1 MTIKIKKSP
10 NYTPGISR
18 LVTKGT
24 AGGITSKILPP
35 SSPAIITPD
44 QMTGLRAWYK
54 MDAQPGLSNGDPV
67 STIFDS
73 SGNSLDLTFDIG
85 GNYNNYA
92 NYVASDAKFNGKP
105 SVNGKFIFKR
115 NLSGSGLDNG
125 NGPFAMYAVVHKT
138 EAEWTSGPNSFY
150 GFAFGWGQNGTRG
163 SVAFVYAEY
172 VAGGGFYVDMVN
184 AGAGGTGSSPRDVT
198 YILAYSYN
206 GGSED
211 QYPLYV
217 NNDEPRYESDD
228 GSNLNIASGEIM
240 LGGKPTY
247 GWSWV
252 GSIAE
257 AIAFADYHDATKMN
271 QVRNYLNNK
280 YQAY

>member
-1 MTIKIKKSP
+1 MVS
-10 NYTPGISR
+10 
-18 LVTKGT
+18 KGKG
-24 AGGITSKILPP
+24 GGIRSKTLPP
-35 SSPAIITPD
+35 SIITPD
-44 QMTGLRAWYK
+44 QLPGLRVWYK

-67 STIFDS
+67 TTIVDS
-73 SGNSLDLTFDIG
+73 SGNGLDLTFDLG

-92 NYVASDAKFNGKP
+92 NYVATDAKFNGKP

-125 NGPFAMYAVVHKT
+125 SQPFAMYAVVHKT
-138 EAEWTSGPNSFY
+138 EAEWTAGPNSLH

-163 SVAFVYAEY
+163 SVAFVYADY
-172 VAGGGFYVDMVN
+172 VGPGGGFYVDMVN
-184 AGAGGTGSSPRDVT
+184 AGAGGIGPSPRDVT

-211 QYPLYV
+211 QYPFYV
-217 NNDEPRYESDD
+217 NNDGPRYEVDD
-228 GSNLNIASGEIM
+228 GASLNLQFGEIM
-240 LGGKPTY
+240 LGGKPAY
-247 GWSWV
+247 GWSWL

-257 AIAFADYHDATKMN
+257 AIAFADYHDETKMN